1 MSSSPLVTRLE
12 GPAPESQIARDLV
25 RRGVIA
31 APVLVAVSALFW
43 RLDGVLSCLCALA
56 IVLANFMLA
65 ATAMSVTAR
74 ISLVLMMG
82 VSLFGYIVR
91 LALILLVYV
100 AIHNMTWFSAP
111 AFGFTIIVAH
121 LGLLLWEVRQ
131 VSATLAFPGLKPR
144 PPRRSATHS
153 TR

>member
-1 MSSSPLVTRLE
+1 
-12 GPAPESQIARDLV
+12 
-25 RRGVIA
+25 
-31 APVLVAVSALFW
+31 
-43 RLDGVLSCLCALA
+43 
-56 IVLANFMLA
+56 
-65 ATAMSVTAR
+65 
-74 ISLVLMMG
+74 MMG

-100 AIHNMTWFSAP
+100 AIHNMSWFSGP